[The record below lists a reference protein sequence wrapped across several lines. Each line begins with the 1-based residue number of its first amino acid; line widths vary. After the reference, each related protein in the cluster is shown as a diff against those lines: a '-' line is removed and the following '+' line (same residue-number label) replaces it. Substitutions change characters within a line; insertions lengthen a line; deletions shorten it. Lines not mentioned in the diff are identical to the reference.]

1 MMPTAQRETRP
12 RRDVPERPV
21 TDGTIALANLEAQ
34 IDGLQWDREPDC
46 RSTEESIALVDLLIL
61 RGLILGRI
69 ADYGRAE
76 EIAEQLVH
84 ETSNNGAVFLA
95 RARVRAVFHR
105 FTDALND
112 LAVAERLS
120 PGAGGVNGERAAI
133 LQALGRY
140 DEAHV
145 IREEAAERRPDF
157 EAIAALAGLCADRG
171 QIEAAR
177 RLHAEARW
185 RYCGVSPF
193 PLALLEFQLGHM
205 WMHCGQW
212 DEACNSFG
220 AALRLVPAYAPAL
233 GHLAEVEAGIGNVE
247 MAIARLYPLTHASD
261 DPDYAAQLARILCEA
276 GRTSESS
283 HWRKFAAARYDEL
296 VAIHPEAFADHA
308 AEFWLGVGADPNKA
322 LTLAKT
328 NLGLR
333 KTPRAYE
340 LFSQAISANEAVGA
354 TRSATSL
361 QARAKLRRRHK
372 ITIN

>member
-1 MMPTAQRETRP
+1 MMATAERATRP
-12 RRDVPERPV
+12 HRDVAERPV

-84 ETSNNGAVFLA
+84 ETSNNGAAFLA

-120 PGAGGVNGERAAI
+120 LGAGGVNGERAAI

-145 IREEAAERRPDF
+145 IREEAAERRTDF
-157 EAIAALAGLCADRG
+157 ETTAALAGLCADRG

-212 DEACNSFG
+212 DEACNSLG

-247 MAIARLYPLTHASD
+247 MAIARLYPLTRASD
-261 DPDYAAQLARILCEA
+261 DPDYVAQLARILCDA
-276 GRTSESS
+276 GRTNESG
-283 HWRKFAAARYDEL
+283 HWRKLAASRYDEL
-296 VAIHPEAFADHA
+296 VAVHPEAFADHA

-322 LTLAKT
+322 LRLAGI
-328 NLGLR
+328 NLEAR
-333 KTPRAYE
+333 KTSRAYD
-340 LFSQAISANEAVGA
+340 LLSRAFAANEVTGA
-354 TRSATSL
+354 ACSSTLPKALERS
-361 QARAKLRRRHK
+361 RRRRDV
-372 ITIN
+372 TIN

>member
-34 IDGLQWDREPDC
+34 IDGLQWDREPGS
-46 RSTEESIALVDLLIL
+46 RSNDESIALVDLLIL

-69 ADYGRAE
+69 VDYGRAE
-76 EIAEQLVH
+76 EIAEQLVRA
-84 ETSNNGAVFLA
+84 ESNNGAAFLA

-112 LAVAERLS
+112 LAVAEQLS
-120 PGAGGVNGERAAI
+120 LGAGGVNGERAAI

-145 IREEAAERRPDF
+145 IREEAAERRSDF
-157 EAIAALAGLCADRG
+157 ETIAALAGLCADRG

-177 RLHAEARW
+177 GLHAEARW

-212 DEACNSFG
+212 DEACGSFG
-220 AALRLVPAYAPAL
+220 AALRFVPAYAPAL
-233 GHLAEVEAGIGNVE
+233 GHLAEVEAGIG
-247 MAIARLYPLTHASD
+247 
-261 DPDYAAQLARILCEA
+261 
-276 GRTSESS
+276 
-283 HWRKFAAARYDEL
+283 
-296 VAIHPEAFADHA
+296 
-308 AEFWLGVGADPNKA
+308 
-322 LTLAKT
+322 
-328 NLGLR
+328 
-333 KTPRAYE
+333 
-340 LFSQAISANEAVGA
+340 
-354 TRSATSL
+354 
-361 QARAKLRRRHK
+361 KLE
-372 ITIN
+372 